1 VLDEDAS
8 VTATIYSDARLDPGV
23 PSAKVLVVD
32 DHQMIRETLARYL
45 AEIGSVSVTEAE
57 DFVSAIVAV
66 AQQTDFDLV
75 VLDIRMPGVDG
86 FTTMA
91 TLRRLFPGLRLAL
104 LSGSVDRADMRRALE
119 GGAVGY
125 LPKSMDRRALVN
137 ALRLML
143 LGEKFFP
150 AEIFQSVE
158 PPNYPQEAAVP
169 GQSRVGAIELTPRQ
183 RAVLIELA
191 KGMSNREIGNA
202 LGISEITVKIHV
214 HSICQKLSVRNR
226 VQAAQRGRSLGL
238 VTG

>member
-57 DFVSAIVAV
+57 DFVSAFVAV

-91 TLRRLFPGLRLAL
+91 TLRRLFPGLRVAL
-104 LSGSVDRADMRRALE
+104 LSGSVDLADMRRALE

-125 LPKSMDRRALVN
+125 LPKSMDRGALVN

-150 AEIFQSVE
+150 AVFQSVE
-158 PPNYPQEAAVP
+158 PQNYSQEAAVP
-169 GQSRVGAIELTPRQ
+169 GRSRVGAIELTPRQ

-238 VTG
+238 LTG